1 MVLGVLILLAGLLSA
16 PASAKG
22 SAAST
27 GSQSAIRSAGPTS
40 SETAQASTRDVEMTI
55 ESGLAGVV
63 SAGVPLPVRIT
74 ITSNRAR
81 VVELDISTQGG
92 EESQSVELGA
102 DAPTVVDVVLRATPW
117 ADISI
122 RNSRG
127 NNLANRTL
135 SFPPDPSRTVVG
147 IGPALFA
154 KGVPAKSPT
163 IGGIQEA
170 SLVALNDEVLARPG
184 ALRSMSGVVLGAAD
198 LDKLDNRTRDELR
211 QWVWAGGD
219 LALDVEPRAQL
230 PVIDQPS
237 TGTATPIGSGWVRFT
252 SGAAQ
257 RGSWS
262 TILEPAPVR
271 ANATGGMDQGFVRSM
286 MLDNGGL
293 VAVGFIPTWVVALA
307 VFGSALLAGPI
318 AWFLLRTRQRRRLI
332 WAIAPGL
339 SLVVATLLLVAGQ
352 GVFTGAK
359 TRTVADV
366 DSTPWSGVGTVF
378 SGLKKSTTLELQG
391 GGHLIAAVPSASVTS
406 SGSNQTVRLDLPRN
420 SFGSVAVGGVAF
432 EEGPAIEVSAV
443 AQNDGNASV
452 TVTNRSDAVLQNVS
466 ITGNGRVRQFTSVQ
480 PGKSETLPFEMSAEI
495 NVLNQVFAAPA
506 AAGLGMAL
514 AANNPIPGLEPTQS
528 RGLIQI
534 SGIMESSVRAGGL
547 KGDAVVSVRAVVPV
561 QPAESQ
567 DGTAALRIDEV
578 GGITATQR
586 QMFSD
591 QAGMAPPGMAPP
603 DGFGNQFATTTT
615 VPAAGSGVGGGGG
628 EGGEGGGGLPIQP
641 TEFVRLT
648 SQRGRAAQACGV
660 STSAPKLEIWNGTS
674 WAHLEKVGEPY
685 MDPRV
690 IGFEVDGHQMQDW
703 MIPEVPPGG
712 RIHMRLAGRMVA
724 TPPSMLFLCGGRP

>member
-1 MVLGVLILLAGLLSA
+1 MSRFARIAAMVLGISVLLAGLLSA
-16 PASAKG
+16 PASATG
-22 SAAST
+22 SAASAGSAEPT
-27 GSQSAIRSAGPTS
+27 G
-40 SETAQASTRDVEMTI
+40 SETAQAGTRDIEMTI
-55 ESGLAGVV
+55 EAGLAGVV
-63 SAGVPLPVRIT
+63 SAGVPLPVRVT
-74 ITSNRAR
+74 ITSRRAR
-81 VVELDISTQGG
+81 TVKLDISTQSGD
-92 EESQSVELGA
+92 ESQTVELGA
-102 DAPTVVDVVLRATPW
+102 DAPTVVDVVLGVTPW

-127 NNLANRTL
+127 TNLANRSL

-147 IGPALFA
+147 IGPELFA

-163 IGGIQEA
+163 IGGIQQA
-170 SLVALNDEVLARPG
+170 SLVALTDEVLARPG

-198 LDKLDNRTRDELR
+198 LDKLDDQTRDELR

-219 LALDVEPRAQL
+219 LALDVEPRVQL

-237 TGTATPIGSGWVRFT
+237 TGAATPIGSGWVRFT

-257 RGSWS
+257 KGSWS
-262 TILEPAPVR
+262 AILEPAPVR
-271 ANATGGMDQGFVRSM
+271 SNTNGGMDQGFVRSM

-318 AWFLLRTRQRRRLI
+318 AWFLLRTRKRRRLI
-332 WAIAPGL
+332 WGIAPGL
-339 SLVVATLLLVAGQ
+339 SLAVATLLLVAGQ

-359 TRTVADV
+359 IRTVADV
-366 DSTPWSGVGTVF
+366 DSNPWSGVGTVF
-378 SGLKKSTTLELQG
+378 TGLKKSTTLELQG
-391 GGHLIAAVPSASVTS
+391 GGHLIAAVPAASVSS
-406 SGSNQTVRLDLPRN
+406 SGSTQTVRLDLPRN
-420 SFGSVAVGGVAF
+420 SFGSVAVGGVDF
-432 EEGPAIEVSAV
+432 DEGPAIEVSAV
-443 AQNDGNASV
+443 AQDDGKASV

-495 NVLNQVFAAPA
+495 NVLNQVFANPA

-514 AANNPIPGLEPTQS
+514 ATNSPIPGLEPTQS

-534 SGIMESSVRAGGL
+534 SGLMASSVKAGGIR
-547 KGDAVVSVRAVVPV
+547 GDAVVSVRALVPV
-561 QPAESQ
+561 QPMESK

-591 QAGMAPPGMAPP
+591 QAGMGPP
-603 DGFGNQFATTTT
+603 DGMPPDGLGNQFFTTTT
-615 VPAAGSGVGGGGG
+615 IAPGPIG

-641 TEFVRLT
+641 TEYVRLT
-648 SQRGRAAQACGV
+648 SQRGRPVQACGM
-660 STSAPKLEIWNGTS
+660 STSAPNLEVWNGMAWT
-674 WAHLEKVGEPY
+674 HLEKVGDPY
-685 MDPRV
+685 IDPRV
-690 IGFEVDGHQMQDW
+690 VGFEADGHQMQDW
-703 MIPEVPPGG
+703 MIPAVPAGG
-712 RIHMRLAGRMVA
+712 RLHMRLAGRMVA